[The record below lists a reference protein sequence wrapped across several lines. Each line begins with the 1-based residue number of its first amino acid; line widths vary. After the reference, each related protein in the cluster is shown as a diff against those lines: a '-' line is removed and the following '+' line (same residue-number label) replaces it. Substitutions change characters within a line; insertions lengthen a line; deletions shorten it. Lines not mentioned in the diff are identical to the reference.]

1 MIGGDN
7 AAEQLKDV
15 AHGVEH
21 LHSTLGGAAG
31 RFTQRRV
38 GQVQQLLYAQ
48 AVEDTQGNTTVTP
61 TVWPGKTKC
70 HGCVAVVTQGNAH
83 VCVCVCVC
91 VCECVCVHVSAC
103 ANKEQSGRGGKKEKK
118 GGGGGEE
125 EIFTSSQKD
134 WVELYGCI
142 K

>member
-31 RFTQRRV
+31 RFTQRQV

-91 VCECVCVHVSAC
+91 VCECVRVRARTVFELHHAIASSGTYNN
-103 ANKEQSGRGGKKEKK
+103 NKNVLSECLTGADR
-118 GGGGGEE
+118 
-125 EIFTSSQKD
+125 
-134 WVELYGCI
+134 
-142 K
+142 